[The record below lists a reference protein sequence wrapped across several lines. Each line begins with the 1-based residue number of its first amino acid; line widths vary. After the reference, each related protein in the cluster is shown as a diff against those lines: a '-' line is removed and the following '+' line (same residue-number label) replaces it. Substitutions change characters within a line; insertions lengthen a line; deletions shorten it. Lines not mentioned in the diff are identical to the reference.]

1 MFLFFPAKLRQLLS
15 HNMQQQQ
22 HHHQQQLQHVQNFLA
37 SSSLRNKIW
46 EDHIEDKVPHPT
58 VPSPAP
64 TVPAVTGVPP
74 PAHQNSSPRMSTSL
88 GSLDLRVKPS
98 ITPPTPFTPLP
109 VPQKGKTPPIE
120 TPPSSNTSPTS
131 PIDLS
136 ASSGTNSNTPASTP
150 QPASNQLKL
159 PSKTKEK
166 RGARGGSRIDAL
178 ALNLQARKQQQLMQE
193 QHHPLADIGSM
204 LERTGDKSKEHSE
217 SEEPQPPPMPR
228 HHSHHHVNRRN
239 IEDEEAKLR
248 KKRVRVDLSHK
259 NIVMLIFCFI

>member
-1 MFLFFPAKLRQLLS
+1 
-15 HNMQQQQ
+15 MQQQQ
-22 HHHQQQLQHVQNFLA
+22 HHHQQQLQHVQQFLA
-37 SSSLRNKIW
+37 SSSLRNKMW
-46 EDHIEDKVPHPT
+46 DDHVEEKVQLPT

-64 TVPAVTGVPP
+64 SVPAVSASIPP
-74 PAHQNSSPRMSTSL
+74 PAHQNSSPRMSTNL

-120 TPPSSNTSPTS
+120 PSTSTNTSPTS

-136 ASSGTNSNTPASTP
+136 ASSTGTTSANAAST
-150 QPASNQLKL
+150 QQNVSNQSKL

-204 LERTGDKSKEHSE
+204 LERTSEKNKDHSE

-228 HHSHHHVNRRN
+228 HHSHHHIDRRN
-239 IEDEEAKLR
+239 VEDEEAKLR
-248 KKRVRVDLSHK
+248 KKRVIDCLLNCK
-259 NIVMLIFCFI
+259 

>member
-1 MFLFFPAKLRQLLS
+1 MRQLLS

-22 HHHQQQLQHVQNFLA
+22 HHHQQQLQHVQQFL
-37 SSSLRNKIW
+37 SSPSLRNKLW
-46 EDHIEDKVPHPT
+46 DDHVDEKVQLPT
-58 VPSPAP
+58 VPSPVP
-64 TVPAVTGVPP
+64 TPASTPNLPSVTGIPP

-88 GSLDLRVKPS
+88 GSLDLRVKSS
-98 ITPPTPFTPLP
+98 ITPPMPFTPLP
-109 VPQKGKTPPIE
+109 VPQKGKTPPVE
-120 TPPSSNTSPTS
+120 TPPSNNTSPTS

-136 ASSGTNSNTPASTP
+136 ASSSGTSSNTPTGA
-150 QPASNQLKL
+150 AHAGQLKI

-204 LERTGDKSKEHSE
+204 LERTTDKTKDHSE
-217 SEEPQPPPMPR
+217 SDEPQPPPMPR
-228 HHSHHHVNRRN
+228 HHSHHHIDRRN

-248 KKRVRVDLSHK
+248 KKRVTI
-259 NIVMLIFCFI
+259 NF

>member
-1 MFLFFPAKLRQLLS
+1 MYIIYMKHSDLFPAKLRQLLS

-22 HHHQQQLQHVQNFLA
+22 QHQHQQQLQHVQQFLA
-37 SSSLRNKIW
+37 ASSLRGKMW
-46 EDHIEDKVPHPT
+46 DDHIEEKVQLPT

-64 TVPAVTGVPP
+64 TAPAVTGVPP

-109 VPQKGKTPPIE
+109 VPQKGKTPPVE
-120 TPPSSNTSPTS
+120 TPASTNTSPTS

-136 ASSGTNSNTPASTP
+136 ASSGGTSTPSSTP
-150 QPASNQLKL
+150 QNSANQLHSSAKL
-159 PSKTKEK
+159 PSKSKEK

-204 LERTGDKSKEHSE
+204 LERATEKSKEHSE
-217 SEEPQPPPMPR
+217 SEEPLPPPMPR
-228 HHSHHHVNRRN
+228 HHSHHHIDRRN
-239 IEDEEAKLR
+239 VEDEEAKLR
-248 KKRVRVDLSHK
+248 KKRVMFH
-259 NIVMLIFCFI
+259 F